1 MRVRYKIVAI
11 AVCTYF
17 GVFFGPVVVSNVYC
31 DFIAQ
36 EMCTSRIT
44 GVTIPPFNMIPINIP
59 SDNQCF
65 FENAEGV
72 MEPCY
77 TEIGHFNWPFPQ
89 RVWEPVHDL
98 RCDEICIDDES
109 TKNES
114 NFSKLIRNDENHYCV
129 SINEESSDQCY
140 SLEDIVFGTT
150 RKDWTIY
157 PGGSGLIP
165 PNNSTL
171 TRIYN
176 EVEIGIRPLN
186 FTAMLDDKI
195 FVDKCESNGGVWNY
209 THHDCEALWQI
220 CIDVDGIIVEEDIA
234 PPCTD
239 TGIID
244 DDPFTLKVCHGAELL
259 RVSCVF
265 EYED

>member
-1 MRVRYKIVAI
+1 MKTRYKITLIV
-11 AVCTYF
+11 VCAYF
-17 GVFFGPVVVSNVYC
+17 GVFFGPVATSNVYC
-31 DFIAQ
+31 DFISQ

-44 GVTIPPFNMIPINIP
+44 GVGLPPFNMIPVNMP
-59 SDNQCF
+59 TDNECF

-77 TEIGHFNWPFPQ
+77 TEIGYFNWPFPQ
-89 RVWEPVHDL
+89 RAWESVHDL

-109 TKNES
+109 SKDEL

-129 SINEESSDQCY
+129 SINEESSGQCY
-140 SLEDIVFGTT
+140 SLEEIVFGNA
-150 RKDWTIY
+150 RKDWTVY
-157 PGGSGLIP
+157 PGGAGWMP
-165 PNNSTL
+165 PDNSTL

-176 EVEIGIRPLN
+176 EVEFGVPSLN
-186 FTAMLDDKI
+186 FTAMLNDKL

-209 THHDCEALWQI
+209 TYHDCEALWQV
-220 CIDVDGIIVEEDIA
+220 CTDVGGIIVEEDVT

-244 DDPFTLKVCHGAELL
+244 DPLKVKVCRGAELL

-265 EYED
+265 EYEN